1 MNNQRSWSGFI
12 TILLFGLVL
21 VACGGPVNTNATL
34 RLLVSGLPSG
44 TPAAIR
50 IVLPDKSE
58 RTASTSGDLV
68 LPAGTYQVT
77 GAAVSNPTPGA
88 NAFASSVSNQE
99 VVLTAGKISEVAIGY
114 QELVTKISPKVKV
127 ADAATLAALNSI
139 TLETNGNSTL
149 EFSTNTTQMAGLVM
163 DDLLVLGVSANS
175 PFGHYGKVVSVIG
188 NTVVTTPVELS
199 EAIEEGAV
207 VTTQKLDA
215 NAPGVGLPKGFS
227 RGIKPG
233 CLKVNLPI
241 SVGGGVN
248 QHVDV
253 DGTITV
259 AGELCM
265 ELDFDVRFSLSRKI
279 VPNFYFTVRNQIS
292 SKFDISGTVTATL
305 SKEIEVVS
313 LNFTPITVFIGPV
326 PVVLVP
332 KIALYIGA
340 SGSVTAGV
348 RFGVEA
354 GADMLGGFN
363 YNANKNKFTPISRTS
378 TSFTPPYPEPTASM
392 SIKVYL
398 APEASLMLY
407 GVVGPYARVTPF
419 VRFDV
424 NFLPAV
430 NWKLFAGI
438 TFSAGVRA
446 GFVIFRIQANF
457 DLYTFEK
464 EILSSTTPPPIG
476 APVGSVAG
484 FKTQNGMA
492 TNSSTRIFVASGANV
507 KAFDGTTQVWNFPT
521 AEVVLGVLSGADGS
535 IYAWDFLGNI
545 YAINPEGT
553 QRWKSAEHGAL
564 GIRQV
569 ALSGATLVAS
579 GGNGVRSFNAQ
590 SGVAGWTAFPIPND
604 SLYGVGIAKDGSV
617 WANGAEKVYKF
628 SANGDFISSLAAPS
642 SPGNL
647 AIDNSGNVYVRT
659 SEFVYGI
666 NPNVTFKWTSNNN
679 RVAFPDGGSDQASSP
694 AVGADGTIYVCT
706 TPPNAGLNAINPN
719 GTVKWK
725 FRFRSICKTT
735 PTLGSNGK
743 IYIQTN
749 SEVAAVN
756 ADGTLA
762 WTQPILANN
771 PPSMLFDN
779 NKRLVVG
786 SLNGLARFAADTTLA
801 NSWAREGSDSFGSGV
816 GR

>member
-1 MNNQRSWSGFI
+1 MSRQRSWLGFAA
-12 TILLFGLVL
+12 ILLFGLVL

-34 RLLVSGLPSG
+34 RLLVSGLPTG

-50 IVLPDKSE
+50 IVLPDQSE

-77 GAAVSNPTPGA
+77 GAAVAPAVGA

-99 VVLTAGKISEVAIGY
+99 VVLSAGKTSEVAVVY
-114 QELVTKISPKVKV
+114 QELVTKISPKTNV
-127 ADAATLAALNSI
+127 ADADTLAALTSI
-139 TLETNGNSTL
+139 TLEPNGTSTL
-149 EFSTNTTQMAGLVM
+149 EFSSSTPQIAGLVL
-163 DDLLVLGVSANS
+163 DDLLVFGVSPNS
-175 PFGHYGKVVSVIG
+175 PFGHYGKVVSKIG
-188 NTVVTTPVELS
+188 NTIVTTPVELS

-207 VTTQKLDA
+207 VSSQKLDA
-215 NAPGVGLPKGFS
+215 NAAGMRLPKGFS

-248 QHVDV
+248 QYVDV
-253 DGTITV
+253 DGTVTV

-265 ELDFDVRFSLSRKI
+265 ELDFDVRISLSRKI
-279 VPNFYFTVRNQIS
+279 LPNFYFTVRNQIS

-313 LNFTPITVFIGPV
+313 LNFTPITVVVGFV

-332 KIALYIGA
+332 RIALFIGA

-363 YNANKNKFTPISRTS
+363 YNANKNQFTPISRTS

-392 SIKVYL
+392 SVKVYL

-424 NFLPAV
+424 NFLPSV

-438 TFSAGVRA
+438 TFSAGIRA
-446 GFVIFRIQANF
+446 GFVIFRLQANF

-464 EILSSTTPPPIG
+464 EILNSNSPPPVG
-476 APVGSVAG
+476 APVGSVPG
-484 FKTQNGMA
+484 FATQFGMV
-492 TNSSTRIFVASGANV
+492 TNSSTRIFVASGKNIKAIDDRNV
-507 KAFDGTTQVWNFPT
+507 AWNFAT
-521 AEVVLGVLSGADGS
+521 TEVVLGVLSGTDGS
-535 IYAWDFLGNI
+535 IYAWDFTGNI
-545 YAINPEGT
+545 YAINPDGT
-553 QRWKSAEHGAL
+553 QRWKSSEFGAL
-564 GIRQV
+564 EVRQV
-569 ALSGATLVAS
+569 ALFGGVLVAS
-579 GGNGVRSFNAQ
+579 GGSSVRTFNAQ
-590 SGVAGWTAFPIPND
+590 NGTPGWSATPTPTD

-617 WANGAEKVYKF
+617 WVNGADKVYKY
-628 SANGDFISSLAAPS
+628 SNTGTPISSIAAPS

-659 SEFVYGI
+659 SDFLYGI
-666 NPNVTFKWTSNNN
+666 NPNVTFKWASNNN
-679 RVAFPDGGSDQASSP
+679 RVAFPDGGSDEASSP

-719 GTVKWK
+719 GTIKWK
-725 FRFRSICKTT
+725 FRYRSICKTT
-735 PTLGSNGK
+735 PTLGSNGR

-749 SEVAAVN
+749 SEVAAIN
-756 ADGTLA
+756 PDGTLA

-771 PPSMLFDN
+771 PPSMVFDN

-786 SLNGLARFAADTTLA
+786 SINGLARFAADTTLA
-801 NSWAREGSDSFGSGV
+801 NSWARHGSDSFGSG
-816 GR
+816 GAR